1 MQQREMLLFKI
12 VLVCIQQYIDGAG
25 CEMYA
30 CDAAVE
36 NNDRVKMHFDCK
48 LKSVMGTL
56 ILRYD
61 IKIPYGW

>member
-1 MQQREMLLFKI
+1 MHAVDAAKRDAI
-12 VLVCIQQYIDGAG
+12 IQ
-25 CEMYA
+25 MYA

-36 NNDRVKMHFDCK
+36 NNDHVKMHFDCK